1 MGDLKRV
8 GAYFKNAG
16 VELPAEHLMSCDTA
30 GVGKPDPAAYKPVFE
45 ALSKDGSQP
54 WFAAAHC
61 KFHWV
66 DFGGRRHLLT
76 LYSMGCQCSQE
87 EWLQGSILYYLR
99 RRRVAKSVRQDGRGS

>member
-1 MGDLKRV
+1 MIAEECIQKLRDGGFTVRAFTMGDLKRV

-45 ALSKDGSQP
+45 ALSKSGSQP

-61 KFHWV
+61 KSV
-66 DFGGRRHLLT
+66 RIRFGNKRQHLT
-76 LYSMGCQCSQE
+76 LYSMGC
-87 EWLQGSILYYLR
+87 
-99 RRRVAKSVRQDGRGS
+99 